1 MQRELTRQMWAMK
14 LREKEIISLI
24 FLSLF
29 IQVWS
34 GVEASSWHFHVGKLD
49 AAWFP
54 RLTCVCWFS
63 RTWLLPGGWQ
73 SSQLCGVL
81 QQRLLALF
89 CIWTTRFLPVVY
101 VPLHLFL
108 VCVCVGGAGIACQLE
123 RRTRDR
129 KVASWNPGRSSRRI
143 FFCRVKFVCW
153 LLFGVRSTPVLPQWH
168 VKDPGHSAK
177 VQVAG
182 YT

>member
-81 QQRLLALF
+81 RQRLLALF

-101 VPLHLFL
+101 VPFHLFL

-123 RRTRDR
+123 RRSRDR
-129 KVASWNPGRSSRRI
+129 KVASSNPGRSSRRI
-143 FFCRVKFVCW
+143 FFSRVNFVCW